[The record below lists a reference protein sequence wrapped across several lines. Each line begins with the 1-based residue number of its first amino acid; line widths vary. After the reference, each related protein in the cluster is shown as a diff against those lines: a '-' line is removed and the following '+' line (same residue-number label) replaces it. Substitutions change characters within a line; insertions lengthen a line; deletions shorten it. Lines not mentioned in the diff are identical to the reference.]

1 MTMETGKDVV
11 AMFFEALATPK
22 SNLTKEY
29 LSGGMS
35 HPPGIIES
43 NERRDKDVR

>member
-1 MTMETGKDVV
+1 MDIVT
-11 AMFFEALATPK
+11 MFFEALATPNN
-22 SNLTKEY
+22 NLTKEY

>member
-1 MTMETGKDVV
+1 METGRDILEI
-11 AMFFEALATPK
+11 FFEALATPK

-35 HPPGIIES
+35 HPPGIIETTTTK
-43 NERRDKDVR
+43 E

>member
-1 MTMETGKDVV
+1 MDVV
-11 AMFFEALATPK
+11 QMFFEALATPK

-35 HPPGIIES
+35 DPHARIDPK
-43 NERRDKDVR
+43 ERKDKDVSR

>member
-1 MTMETGKDVV
+1 METGKDIVEI
-11 AMFFEALATPK
+11 FFEALATPK

-35 HPPGIIES
+35 DPSGIIEP
-43 NERRDKDVR
+43 NERRE

>member
-1 MTMETGKDVV
+1 METGKMDTHII
-11 AMFFEALATPK
+11 AELFLHALATPK

-35 HPPGIIES
+35 DPCSIIDP
-43 NERRDKDVR
+43 NERRE

>member
-11 AMFFEALATPK
+11 AMFFEALATPNN
-22 SNLTKEY
+22 NLTKEY

-43 NERRDKDVR
+43 NERKE